1 MNAAVAAYMI
11 EAAVEIAKKQ
21 GFVPANEN
29 DKEARMITNTRDL
42 IGSLWAI
49 VGVLSWAGMILWL
62 MYNWR

>member
-1 MNAAVAAYMI
+1 MTRLP
-11 EAAVEIAKKQ
+11 E
-21 GFVPANEN
+21 PT
-29 DKEARMITNTRDL
+29 TNRRDL

>member
-1 MNAAVAAYMI
+1 LSLSGK
-11 EAAVEIAKKQ
+11 EQ